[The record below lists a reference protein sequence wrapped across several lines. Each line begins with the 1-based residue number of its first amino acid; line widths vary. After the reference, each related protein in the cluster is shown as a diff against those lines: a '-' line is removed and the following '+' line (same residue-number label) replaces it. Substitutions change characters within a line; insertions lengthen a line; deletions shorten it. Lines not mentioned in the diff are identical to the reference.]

1 MVNDMK
7 KPLTLSV
14 LNSIIFLLLQFQIA
28 LAQQPAYEYTI
39 VIKNTKDTVCY
50 LGYPYGDKRY
60 IEDTATIQNGDTFVF
75 TGDEPLTGGIYFIY
89 TPNNIYFDLIIN
101 EDKFKI
107 ETDTA
112 GLTDHIKI
120 TGSKENQIFYDF
132 ETFMK
137 EKQQEAR
144 NLTERLKNNP
154 NGPEA
159 ASIREKLKA
168 LDKEVRQYR
177 YDLADKY
184 PDTFAAK
191 FIKSTIDVEVP
202 DPPPGMNEKDRQLYR
217 YEYYKKHYFDNFDF
231 SDERMLRT
239 PVFHKKIMDY
249 LEKLT
254 PQIPDSIIHSAHYI
268 IDKAKANKDVF
279 RYCLVT
285 ISNKYETSN
294 IMGMD
299 AVFVDLAESYYMKGE
314 AYWADSTLDAKI
326 RKRVKEL
333 KPTLIGKTA
342 PNMHLVDTLMQPLS
356 LYGIKSDYIILYF
369 YDPDCGHCKKKTPVL
384 RKLYNDQMKNMG
396 VEVLAVS
403 IVTDIDKWKKFIRTY
418 QLNWLNA
425 ADPYLHDNFRALY
438 NINSTPKIFIVDK
451 NKKIIAKRLDV
462 DQLVDFIK
470 RHKEIEQQNG
480 S

>member
-1 MVNDMK
+1 MK
-7 KPLTLSV
+7 KRLPIPVFTW
-14 LNSIIFLLLQFQIA
+14 ITLLLFPFSA
-28 LAQQPAYEYTI
+28 VPAQTPAYEYTI
-39 VIKNTKDTVCY
+39 VIKNTIDSICY

-60 IEDTATIQNGDTFVF
+60 IQDTARIRNGDTFIF
-75 TGDEPLTGGIYFIY
+75 TGDEPLTGGIYFVY
-89 TPNNIYFDLIIN
+89 TPNNIYFDLVIN

-112 GLTDHIKI
+112 DLTGDMKI
-120 TGSKENQIFYDF
+120 TGSKENQIFYKF
-132 ETFMK
+132 ESFMK
-137 EKQQEAR
+137 EKQAEAGK
-144 NLTERLKNNP
+144 LTALLKKNQNS
-154 NGPEA
+154 PEA

-177 YDLADKY
+177 YNLVKKY
-184 PDTFAAK
+184 PDSFAAE

-202 DPPPGMNEKDRQLYR
+202 DPPADISDKDKQLYR
-217 YEYYKKHYFDNFDF
+217 YEYYKHHYFDNLNFA
-231 SDERMLRT
+231 DERMLRT

-249 LEKLT
+249 LERLT
-254 PQIPDSIIHSAHYI
+254 PQIPDSIIISAHYI

-299 AVFVDLAESYYMKGE
+299 AVFVDLAENYYMKGE

-326 RKRVKEL
+326 RKRVREL
-333 KPTLIGKTA
+333 KPTLLGKTA
-342 PNMHLVDTLMQPLS
+342 PNMNLVDTLMRPLS
-356 LYGIKSDYIILYF
+356 LYGINSDYIILYF

-384 RKLYNDQMKNMG
+384 EKLYQEELKNMG

-403 IVTDIDKWKKFIRTY
+403 IVTDIDKWKKFIKTNK
-418 QLNWLNA
+418 LTWINA
-425 ADPYLHDNFRALY
+425 ADPYLHDNFRAVY

-470 RHKEIEQQNG
+470 RHKEIEQQTG
-480 S
+480 G

>member
-1 MVNDMK
+1 MFM
-7 KPLTLSV
+7 LTMAG
-14 LNSIIFLLLQFQIA
+14 LLLISYQH
-28 LAQQPAYEYTI
+28 LSAQKPAYEYTI
-39 VIKNTKDTVCY
+39 IIKNTKDTVCY

-60 IEDTATIQNGDTFVF
+60 IEDTAKVRDGDTFVF
-75 TGDEPLTGGIYFIY
+75 TGDEPLTGGIYFVY
-89 TPNNIYFDLIIN
+89 TPNNVYFDLVID
-101 EDKFKI
+101 EDKFTI

-112 GLTDHIKI
+112 NLTGDMKI
-120 TGSKENQIFYDF
+120 TGSKENEIFHEF
-132 ETFMK
+132 ETFMHQ
-137 EKQQEAR
+137 KQEEAKSLSAQLR
-144 NLTERLKNNP
+144 KDP
-154 NGPEA
+154 NGPGA
-159 ASIREKLKA
+159 AAIREKLKA

-177 YDLADKY
+177 YDLVNKN
-184 PDTFAAK
+184 PDTFVAK

-202 DPPPGMNEKDRQLYR
+202 DPPPGLDEQSKRIYR
-217 YEYYKKHYFDNFDF
+217 YEYYKKHYFDNMDF

-239 PVFHKKIMDY
+239 PIFHKKIMDY

-254 PQIPDSIIHSAHYI
+254 PQVPDSIIRSAHYI

-299 AVFVDLAESYYMKGE
+299 AVFVDLAENYYMKGD

-326 RKRVKEL
+326 RKRVREL

-342 PNMHLVDTLMQPLS
+342 PNMNLVDTLMRPVT
-356 LYGIKSDYIILYF
+356 LYGIKSDYVILYF

-384 RKLYNDQMKNMG
+384 RKLYNDTLKNMG
-396 VEVLAVS
+396 VKVLAVS
-403 IVTDIDKWKKFIRTY
+403 IVTDVDKWKKFIKDNK
-418 QLNWLNA
+418 LNWINA
-425 ADPYLHDNFRALY
+425 ADPYLHDNFRAVY
-438 NINSTPKIFIVDK
+438 NINSTPKIFITDK

-470 RHKEIEQQNG
+470 RHREIEKQTG
-480 S
+480 G